1 MNHVTRQQDGST
13 ALALDCQTRVKNVGL
28 GDGQD
33 ECVSQVVESRLLAA
47 GTTAGT
53 KRKLSAAHESS
64 VPSTTRTEEAL
75 RTIATR
81 LDRIAAAYIAS
92 ITTRSSGSR

>member
-1 MNHVTRQQDGST
+1 MGMNHVTRQQDGST
-13 ALALDCQTRVKNVGL
+13 ALALDCQTRVKNAGL

-47 GTTAGT
+47 G
-53 KRKLSAAHESS
+53 SS
-64 VPSTTRTEEAL
+64 RTEDAL

-92 ITTRSSGSR
+92 IPKRSNGSR

>member
-1 MNHVTRQQDGST
+1 MGMNHVTRQQDSRA
-13 ALALDCQTRVKNVGL
+13 ALALDSQTRVKNAGL

-33 ECVSQVVESRLLAA
+33 DCVSQVVESRLLAA
-47 GTTAGT
+47 GAKSASLESTAP
-53 KRKLSAAHESS
+53 SS
-64 VPSTTRTEEAL
+64 TRTEEAL

-92 ITTRSSGSR
+92 ITTRSNGSR

>member
-1 MNHVTRQQDGST
+1 MGMNHVTRQQDGSS
-13 ALALDCQTRVKNVGL
+13 ALALDCQTRVKNAGL

-33 ECVSQVVESRLLAA
+33 ECISQVVESRLLAA
-47 GTTAGT
+47 GA
-53 KRKLSAAHESS
+53 RSASHEAAS
-64 VPSTTRTEEAL
+64 RTERTERTETEAAL

-92 ITTRSSGSR
+92 LGKRPR

>member
-1 MNHVTRQQDGST
+1 MGMNHVTRQQDGST
-13 ALALDCQTRVKNVGL
+13 ALALDCQARVKNAGL

-47 GTTAGT
+47 RPNST
-53 KRKLSAAHESS
+53 LSAAHESS
-64 VPSTTRTEEAL
+64 VPNVSRTEDAL

-92 ITTRSSGSR
+92 LPKRSNGSR

>member
-1 MNHVTRQQDGST
+1 MGMNHVTRQQDDST
-13 ALALDCQTRVKNVGL
+13 AQTRVKNAGL

-47 GTTAGT
+47 GATTGA
-53 KRKLSAAHESS
+53 KRTLSAA
-64 VPSTTRTEEAL
+64 PSTQVSPQVSSTEDAL

-92 ITTRSSGSR
+92 IPKRSNGSR

>member
-1 MNHVTRQQDGST
+1 MGMNHVTRQQDGST
-13 ALALDCQTRVKNVGL
+13 ALALDCQTRVKNAGL

-47 GTTAGT
+47 GGKSTM
-53 KRKLSAAHESS
+53 SAAHESS

-75 RTIATR
+75 RTIASR

-92 ITTRSSGSR
+92 IPTRSNGSR

>member
-1 MNHVTRQQDGST
+1 MGMNHVTRQQDDST
-13 ALALDCQTRVKNVGL
+13 ALALDCQTRAKNAGL

-47 GTTAGT
+47 GATVG
-53 KRKLSAAHESS
+53 KRTLSAQVS
-64 VPSTTRTEEAL
+64 PTEDAL
-75 RTIATR
+75 RTIAKR

-92 ITTRSSGSR
+92 ISKPSNGSR